1 MNESIS
7 HDKPTLFLVED
18 EEDTANLVKLIM
30 EEQGY
35 QVVRDAD
42 GREAQEM
49 IVLMPPP
56 SLTLLDIQLPHV
68 DGVNVLRTIRATPD
82 WQNASVVMLTAD
94 ANEQDVHLAL
104 ALGAKDYILK
114 PFKRD
119 MLGARL
125 QRYSN
130 SSVPKRSS

>member
-1 MNESIS
+1 MNGSIS
-7 HDKPTLFLVED
+7 HGKPPLFLVED

-35 QVVRDAD
+35 QVVRAAD

-56 SLTLLDIQLPHV
+56 SLILLDIQLPHV

-82 WQNASVVMLTAD
+82 WQNVSVVMLTAD
-94 ANEQDVHLAL
+94 ANEQDVRLAL

-119 MLGARL
+119 VLVARL
-125 QRYSN
+125 QRYST
-130 SSVPKRSS
+130 SSVPKWPS